1 MGPLQGVKVLD
12 LTSMVSGPMGAMIL
26 SDQGAEV
33 IKVEP
38 LNGEL
43 VRHMAADHNGLNP
56 VFYSCNRGKKSIAI
70 DLKTKQGKEIL
81 FKLASEAD
89 VFMQNF
95 RPGAIERMG
104 FSEKDLRKINKDII
118 YVSISGFGKNG
129 PYSASRVYDPVIQAL
144 SGATDI
150 QADRDTGRPK
160 MFRIIIADKVTS
172 LTAAQAVSSALY
184 VREKKGI
191 AQHIELSMLDCML
204 SFFWP
209 EGMAGIVF
217 AEKETDVRKLQGSQ
231 DLIYKAKDGYI
242 TAGAVSDAEWQGMCN
257 ALERQ
262 DLIEDERF
270 ATSAARVSNSG
281 ERKDLTG
288 KEISKWNS
296 EEILARFQ
304 EQGVPCAPLLSRM
317 ELMSH
322 EQILANESILVT
334 DVDGFGE
341 VRQARP
347 AARFNETPSEI
358 SRPAPRLG
366 EHGNEIL
373 TELGYSNE
381 FQDNLIEEG
390 KISIDKDKGE

>member
-1 MGPLQGVKVLD
+1 MGPLEGVKVLD
-12 LTSMVSGPMGAMIL
+12 LTSMVSGPMAAMML
-26 SDQGAEV
+26 ADQGAEV
-33 IKVEP
+33 IKIEP
-38 LNGEL
+38 THGEQL
-43 VRHMAADHNGLNP
+43 RHMAALHNGVNP
-56 VFYSCNRGKKSIAI
+56 AFYSCNRGKKSLAI
-70 DLKTKQGKEIL
+70 DLKSEEGKEIL
-81 FKLASEAD
+81 LKLVKEAD

-104 FSEKDLRKINKDII
+104 FSEEVLRKVNEKLIN
-118 YVSISGFGKNG
+118 VSISGFGTKG
-129 PYSASRVYDPVIQAL
+129 PYSSSRVYDPVIQAL

-150 QADRDTGRPK
+150 QADRETGRPQ
-160 MFRIIIADKVTS
+160 MFRVIVADKVTA

-184 VREKKGI
+184 QREKSNIG
-191 AQHIELSMLDCML
+191 QHIELSMLESVL
-204 SFFWP
+204 AFFWP
-209 EGMAGIVF
+209 EGMAGLVYK
-217 AEKETDVRKLQGSQ
+217 EKEMDVRKLQGTQ

-296 EEILARFQ
+296 EEILTRFQ

-322 EQILANESILVT
+322 EQILANESILVS

-381 FQDNLIEEG
+381 FQQNLFKEG
-390 KISIDKDKGE
+390 KLFKDES

>member
-1 MGPLQGVKVLD
+1 MGPLEGVKVLD
-12 LTSMVSGPMGAMIL
+12 LTSMVSGPMAAMML
-26 SDQGAEV
+26 ADQGAEV
-33 IKVEP
+33 IKIEP
-38 LNGEL
+38 THGEQL
-43 VRHMAADHNGLNP
+43 RHMAAPHNGVNP
-56 VFYSCNRGKKSIAI
+56 AFYSCNRGKKSLAI
-70 DLKTKQGKEIL
+70 DLKSEEGKEIL
-81 FKLASEAD
+81 LKLVKEAD

-104 FSEKDLRKINKDII
+104 FGEDALREVNEKLIN
-118 YVSISGFGKNG
+118 VSISGFGTKG
-129 PYSASRVYDPVIQAL
+129 PYSSSRVYDPVIQAL

-150 QADRDTGRPK
+150 QADRETGRPQ
-160 MFRIIIADKVTS
+160 MFRVIVADKVTA

-184 VREKKGI
+184 QRERSNIG
-191 AQHIELSMLDCML
+191 QHIELSMLESVL
-204 SFFWP
+204 AFFWP
-209 EGMAGIVF
+209 EGMAGLVYK
-217 AEKETDVRKLQGSQ
+217 EKEMDVRKLQGTQ

-257 ALERQ
+257 ALERE

-322 EQILANESILVT
+322 EQILANESILVS

-381 FQDNLIEEG
+381 FQKNLFKEG
-390 KISIDKDKGE
+390 KLFKDES

>member
-1 MGPLQGVKVLD
+1 MGPLEGVKVLD
-12 LTSMVSGPMGAMIL
+12 LTSMVSGPMAAMML
-26 SDQGAEV
+26 ADQGAEV
-33 IKVEP
+33 IKIEP
-38 LNGEL
+38 THGEQL
-43 VRHMAADHNGLNP
+43 RHMAAPHNGVNP
-56 VFYSCNRGKKSIAI
+56 AFYSCNRGKKSLAI
-70 DLKTKQGKEIL
+70 DLKSEEGKEIL
-81 FKLASEAD
+81 LKLVKEAD

-104 FSEKDLRKINKDII
+104 FGEDVLREVNEKLIN
-118 YVSISGFGKNG
+118 VSISGFGTKG
-129 PYSASRVYDPVIQAL
+129 PYSSSRVYDPVIQAL

-150 QADRDTGRPK
+150 QADRETGRPQ
-160 MFRIIIADKVTS
+160 MFRVIVADKVTA

-184 VREKKGI
+184 QRERSNIG
-191 AQHIELSMLDCML
+191 QHIELSMLESVL
-204 SFFWP
+204 AFFWP
-209 EGMAGIVF
+209 EGMAGLVYK
-217 AEKETDVRKLQGSQ
+217 EKEMDVRKLQGTQ

-322 EQILANESILVT
+322 EQILANESILVS

-381 FQDNLIEEG
+381 FQQNLFKEG
-390 KISIDKDKGE
+390 KLFRDES

>member
-1 MGPLQGVKVLD
+1 MGPLEGVKVLD
-12 LTSMVSGPMGAMIL
+12 LTSMVSGPMAAMML
-26 SDQGAEV
+26 ADQGAEV
-33 IKVEP
+33 IKIEP
-38 LNGEL
+38 THREQL
-43 VRHMAADHNGLNP
+43 RHMAAPHNGVNP
-56 VFYSCNRGKKSIAI
+56 AFYSCNRGKKSLAI
-70 DLKTKQGKEIL
+70 DLKSEEGKEIL
-81 FKLASEAD
+81 LKLVKGAD

-104 FSEKDLRKINKDII
+104 FGEDVLREVNEKLIN
-118 YVSISGFGKNG
+118 VSISGFGTKG
-129 PYSASRVYDPVIQAL
+129 PYSSSRVYDPVIQAL

-150 QADRDTGRPK
+150 QADRETGRPQ
-160 MFRIIIADKVTS
+160 MFRVIVADKVTA

-184 VREKKGI
+184 QRERSNIG
-191 AQHIELSMLDCML
+191 QHIELSMLESVL
-204 SFFWP
+204 AFFWP
-209 EGMAGIVF
+209 EGMAGLVYK
-217 AEKETDVRKLQGSQ
+217 EKEMDVRKLQGTQ

-296 EEILARFQ
+296 KEILARFQ

-322 EQILANESILVT
+322 EQILANESILVS

-381 FQDNLIEEG
+381 FQQNLFKEG
-390 KISIDKDKGE
+390 KLFKDES

>member
-1 MGPLQGVKVLD
+1 MGPLEGVKVLD
-12 LTSMVSGPMGAMIL
+12 LTSMVSGPMAAMML
-26 SDQGAEV
+26 ADQGAEV
-33 IKVEP
+33 IKIEP
-38 LNGEL
+38 THGEQL
-43 VRHMAADHNGLNP
+43 RHMAAPHNGVNP
-56 VFYSCNRGKKSIAI
+56 AFYSCNRGKKSLAI
-70 DLKTKQGKEIL
+70 DLKSEEGKEIL
-81 FKLASEAD
+81 LKLVKEAD

-104 FSEKDLRKINKDII
+104 FGEDVLREVNEKLIN
-118 YVSISGFGKNG
+118 VSISGFGTKG
-129 PYSASRVYDPVIQAL
+129 PYSSSRVYDPVIQAL

-150 QADRDTGRPK
+150 QADRETGRPQ
-160 MFRIIIADKVTS
+160 MFRVIVADKVTA

-184 VREKKGI
+184 QRERSNIG
-191 AQHIELSMLDCML
+191 QHIELSMLESVL
-204 SFFWP
+204 AFFWP
-209 EGMAGIVF
+209 EGMAGLVYK
-217 AEKETDVRKLQGSQ
+217 EKEMDVRKLQGTQ

-242 TAGAVSDAEWQGMCN
+242 TAGAVSDSEWQGMCN

-322 EQILANESILVT
+322 EQILANESILVS

-381 FQDNLIEEG
+381 FQQNLFKEG
-390 KISIDKDKGE
+390 KLFKDES

>member
-1 MGPLQGVKVLD
+1 MGPLEGVKVLD
-12 LTSMVSGPMGAMIL
+12 LTSMVSGPMAAMML
-26 SDQGAEV
+26 ADQGAEV
-33 IKVEP
+33 IKIEP
-38 LNGEL
+38 THGEQL
-43 VRHMAADHNGLNP
+43 RHMAAPHNGVNP
-56 VFYSCNRGKKSIAI
+56 AFYSCNRGKKSLAI
-70 DLKTKQGKEIL
+70 DLKSEEGKEIL
-81 FKLASEAD
+81 LKLVKEAD

-104 FSEKDLRKINKDII
+104 FGEDVLREVNKKLIN
-118 YVSISGFGKNG
+118 VSISGFGTKG
-129 PYSASRVYDPVIQAL
+129 PYSSSRVYDPVIQAL

-150 QADRDTGRPK
+150 QADRETGRPQ
-160 MFRIIIADKVTS
+160 MFRVIVADKVTA

-184 VREKKGI
+184 QRERSNIG
-191 AQHIELSMLDCML
+191 QHIELSMLESVL
-204 SFFWP
+204 AFFWP
-209 EGMAGIVF
+209 EGMAGLVYK
-217 AEKETDVRKLQGSQ
+217 EKEMDVRKLQGTQ

-296 EEILARFQ
+296 KEILARFQ

-322 EQILANESILVT
+322 EQILANESILVS

-381 FQDNLIEEG
+381 FQQNLFKEG
-390 KISIDKDKGE
+390 KLFKDES